1 MLFGYTDLENMNTMD
16 SWEFMAIHDFH
27 FANGNP
33 PGTFATGKVRLQSEL
48 IDGPNSEAQRQ
59 VSQLEEKIESLV
71 SLLGAHSEAL
81 KPDQSSQSINLNAT
95 PSDLSSRDSNRATLP
110 FEKAQVETGSFEGFN
125 QEINSGNYIL
135 AGTTL
140 LQPPTR
146 RSSQPHRNRSF
157 SVTAQNSCPAQQP
170 PLSNNYD
177 PLFLQPGEE
186 ADSVL
191 TNFRENFASHYPY
204 LVFPL
209 HLNSHELQEQKPW
222 VYKAAILV
230 GSIHQR
236 ARQIS
241 MSKSLCMDV
250 AEAMILKGE
259 RNLDMLQSML
269 IHNAWSLYFSPVTP
283 PIAQSTAV
291 FQLQHALVF
300 DLGLNKPVR
309 EGDPSD
315 MLPNNSGVLPKNS
328 VTEAKR
334 TSEERR
340 TLLCAFCSTSVTSLF
355 VRKIENLH
363 HTPYL
368 EYCCKI
374 LEDAGEFPSD
384 LILVAATRLQ
394 CMSESIQRSLLVKNE
409 GPIIPS
415 CMRAELVSYWQ
426 SLSDELRS
434 NEFLLTTY
442 YSVEVFLYEPI
453 IQSNPP
459 SFVFGNGNA
468 QRLEMLST
476 CLLAV
481 QKLLDLSIAQKV
493 SRFAALSGPQLSF
506 IGLGLSTLFKLS
518 VVEQPGWDLA
528 QVRQSVKIF
537 DYFDHLIKQFEAVS
551 VTADQLHPE
560 PCKLS
565 FSEGC
570 GRALKRTKGVYE
582 TKMGVVSGANLVPE
596 HEISG
601 IDGGLPSMEFDWID
615 DAYWQDMMGG
625 MMGDVFLP

>member
-1 MLFGYTDLENMNTMD
+1 M
-16 SWEFMAIHDFH
+16 
-27 FANGNP
+27 
-33 PGTFATGKVRLQSEL
+33 
-48 IDGPNSEAQRQ
+48 
-59 VSQLEEKIESLV
+59 
-71 SLLGAHSEAL
+71 
-81 KPDQSSQSINLNAT
+81 
-95 PSDLSSRDSNRATLP
+95 
-110 FEKAQVETGSFEGFN
+110 
-125 QEINSGNYIL
+125 
-135 AGTTL
+135 
-140 LQPPTR
+140 
-146 RSSQPHRNRSF
+146 
-157 SVTAQNSCPAQQP
+157 
-170 PLSNNYD
+170 
-177 PLFLQPGEE
+177 
-186 ADSVL
+186 
-191 TNFRENFASHYPY
+191 
-204 LVFPL
+204 
-209 HLNSHELQEQKPW
+209 
-222 VYKAAILV
+222 
-230 GSIHQR
+230 
-236 ARQIS
+236 
-241 MSKSLCMDV
+241 
-250 AEAMILKGE
+250 
-259 RNLDMLQSML
+259 
-269 IHNAWSLYFSPVTP
+269 
-283 PIAQSTAV
+283 AQSTAV

-315 MLPNNSGVLPKNS
+315 MLPNPSGFLPKNS

-374 LEDAGEFPSD
+374 LEDASEFPSD

-434 NEFLLTTY
+434 NGAYFETNARSSWLIDILCLPEFLLTTY

-493 SRFAALSGPQLSF
+493 SKFAALSGPQLSF

-570 GRALKRTKGVYE
+570 GRALKRTKGIYG

-601 IDGGLPSMEFDWID
+601 IDGGLLSMEFDWID
-615 DAYWQDMMGG
+615 DAYWQDMMGS